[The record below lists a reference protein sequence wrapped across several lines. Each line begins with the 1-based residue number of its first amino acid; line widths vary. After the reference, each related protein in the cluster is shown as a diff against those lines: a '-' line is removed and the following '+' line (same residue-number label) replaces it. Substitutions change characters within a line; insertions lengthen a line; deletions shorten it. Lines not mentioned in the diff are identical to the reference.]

1 MPLQA
6 SLHGTPLPL
15 LPPARAFYSCPNWK
29 LGRGCDFLQW
39 ADARQDL
46 SGFVTPM
53 AKVDALIWV
62 SVAPHGARQEEG

>member
-1 MPLQA
+1 MAPRFLFY
-6 SLHGTPLPL
+6 
-15 LPPARAFYSCPNWK
+15 PPARAFYSCPNWK

-46 SGFVTPM
+46 SGFATPM

-62 SVAPHGARQEEG
+62 SNGGK